1 MRAALALLAAL
12 ALAGC
17 GSDSDPGP
25 GEVTVGD
32 ARALNEAAAATDI
45 NAVVIDEAPDNSAE

>member
-1 MRAALALLAAL
+1 MIRAAILLGLAAI

-25 GEVTVGD
+25 GGVTAGEARQLD
-32 ARALNEAAAATDI
+32 AAAAATDI
-45 NAVVIDEAPDNSAE
+45 NAIGANDTEDAR

>member
-1 MRAALALLAAL
+1 MPRAALLLAAL

-45 NAVVIDEAPDNSAE
+45 NAVVIEEEPDNAAQ